1 MESLDKIQNG
11 NYNELRKND
20 ASRFVANDIL
30 RKGPQFQSYET
41 MNPQTK
47 GAFTKIP
54 ADIQNNLEQDSMRI
68 QKMKMDLNAM

>member
-11 NYNELRKND
+11 NYNDLRKND
-20 ASRFVANDIL
+20 VSRFVANDIL
-30 RKGPQFQSYET
+30 RKGNQFKSYET

-54 ADIQNNLEQDSMRI
+54 ADIQNNLEQDAMKI
-68 QKMKMDLNAM
+68 QKLKMNLNAM